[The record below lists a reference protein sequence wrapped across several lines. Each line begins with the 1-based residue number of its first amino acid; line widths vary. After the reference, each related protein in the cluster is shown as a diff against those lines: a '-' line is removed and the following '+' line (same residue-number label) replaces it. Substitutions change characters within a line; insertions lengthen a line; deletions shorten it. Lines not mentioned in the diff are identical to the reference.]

1 MLDGIP
7 IKDLTAATLLG
18 ICIILILLGRLVPR
32 PTYNEKKE
40 EAERWRLAYET
51 ERNARQVSDLQT
63 VELLELA
70 KTTHALISAIVRTSG
85 VPQQS
90 GGSDV
95 ATTSPPSGPGH

>member
-1 MLDGIP
+1 VLDGIP

-18 ICIILILLGRLVPR
+18 ICIILILLGRLIPR

-51 ERNARQVSDLQT
+51 ERDARAVSDLQT

-70 KTTHALISAIVRTSG
+70 KTTHALISAIVRNTG
-85 VPQQS
+85 TEQS
-90 GGSDV
+90 GGSNV
-95 ATTSPPSGPGH
+95 AISPQGPRN